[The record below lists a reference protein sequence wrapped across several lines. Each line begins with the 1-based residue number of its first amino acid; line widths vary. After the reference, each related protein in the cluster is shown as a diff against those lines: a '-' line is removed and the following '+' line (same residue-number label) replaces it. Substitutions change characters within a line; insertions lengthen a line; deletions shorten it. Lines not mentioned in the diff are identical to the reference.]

1 MKLLI
6 PLVFSVYISFWI
18 GNVQAMN
25 DARFFSPISPIA
37 NLQSD
42 DLVQAAITE
51 WYEMFFPMI
60 GWHE

>member
-1 MKLLI
+1 MS
-6 PLVFSVYISFWI
+6 LVFSVYISLWLW
-18 GNVQAMN
+18 NAQSTS

-37 NLQSD
+37 SPQSD
-42 DLVQAAITE
+42 DLVHAAVVE